1 MIHPETSD
9 DIVVIVV
16 IMFERM
22 WRSVEKLPIH
32 PEAGCKEGEGKV
44 PAHKSLQQ
52 FKALKHLWQKNI
64 SFYRTQVYLG
74 SDLWVQVSLSD

>member
-52 FKALKHLWQKNI
+52 FKALKHLWHKNL
-64 SFYRTQVYLG
+64 SF
-74 SDLWVQVSLSD
+74 